1 MNTEIRGICA
11 FILSIMIF
19 SILTPFAYAIK
30 EPNTV
35 EFSTQKQVSS
45 TCSNDVWFD
54 ELDWS
59 EYQKLINSTVQTID
73 GFGNKAMQEQE
84 AAAEKAGVGT
94 NPDVI
99 DTKHIFLPGVNGQP
113 ALLYDVMK
121 KKAVDPN
128 TACHLNNLF
137 SSGRIAYATRLLD
150 TLRYCSTA
158 SDVYCDK
165 TLTSAGIEKILDS
178 KQGMN
183 STNMAEKLSQTQLDA
198 LEKSA
203 PSAVVETSDA
213 KIILNADTN
222 LFFPETITEFASF
235 IRSLNWVDTWIAFAN
250 GASMVRSIPDWA
262 KGIKGIYGRGGALLK
277 GMFKRASIE
286 EMASKI
292 AINPKYIEK
301 LGELTTK
308 LDSGLDLTKPNNAA
322 AIASTITDLKKV
334 AQESG
339 DTAMMTKCDSVIT
352 KLGLVGTEEKG
363 VVIITP
369 AVTRV
374 NPITGGIEEVTP
386 AVTESLTNV
395 VTDVKNGIG
404 DIIGGNKM
412 PDTWA
417 AIKQLPASVKG
428 SKANMATLAIGA
440 LLRTRGG
447 YLGYLLTA
455 TQVTQS
461 LFMGALWFRNSILT
475 NPQFNAQGVVEFDLN
490 NNIANYVDKR
500 DETHFLDVK
509 KTYMIPTLSNFL
521 TNIVDRF
528 FISTAGLERK
538 DASELQ
544 NKVKNIQ
551 DIVFILD
558 QDAITSPSEN
568 SKAINTIA
576 QTKNNDYWT
585 FFSKFPSSTLIYNF
599 EHPLGYTPKGK
610 SALFLGLRNINIYGI
625 SGMPNEWFTSPI
637 DTALPMLRTMRDVSG
652 ILTLLGTAP
661 AGFLLL
667 GGPVGGGAASLAAI
681 AASWLGY
688 RFTVDLSRG
697 GYDAMFDTT
706 SIDPNVLCKNKFT
719 PDDKNV
725 IRILKFARAALATG
739 SAAAMGTKATP
750 FVLVGFAFDITQLG
764 ANFLESNTIDRI
776 TRNLQTCVDTNFEVL
791 ALKDVPNAKEL
802 QNQSKDFLSP
812 LKADAL
818 KVFNM
823 LSPEVGAQFDN
834 LAANMKI
841 QVMHLQVN
849 AKDLPLASV
858 VGTEVYNVHFKDANI
873 RWFQGAGCNIDFCQ
887 QSGNGYKCMT
897 QNGYRLIDENGNPIL
912 DGIPQALSLRMKMDE
927 GYVGIVQRVL
937 EVKKKNGSLFDIHPQ
952 NVAVTNPCLKQS
964 LVNLTGT
971 TSFASSAQDK
981 AISDAFG
988 DFEAIYTPEAEIWF
1002 DGNDAAVQF
1011 SDEKVCSNGVT
1022 YGAREVVRFND
1033 TYIKIYRDTDG
1044 KIEIVGNDSQVRC
1057 DFKLGSEG
1065 AIGFSNALIR
1075 SGFAQPKT
1083 ENMKAADFSDVYHVF
1098 IYNLISADKSEI
1110 TKYSTQ
1116 ECTLPDGTKGIRPVI
1131 ETDDP
1136 MQMEQWNTLLAGMCY
1151 ADIKGT
1157 GNSSVNFN
1165 DSMVTVVDPTGVMK
1179 TYKVLGFDYNCGGGL
1194 GGYRVQDENGVESC
1208 LYMERG
1214 PDGQPQMRVNA
1225 QSPIPLLWATGLGGS
1240 MMYDPSS
1247 GRISIKNEFPFAINP
1262 SYSVYGGGGLG
1273 MIVPGV
1279 APWGGKATE
1288 TTGAEQTG
1296 INNLLAALPWM
1307 PDGYEL
1313 ALFAIALAGGL
1324 LFVRIRFRKEKG
1336 P

>member
-11 FILSIMIF
+11 FIMSIMIF

-30 EPNTV
+30 EPSTV
-35 EFSTQKQVSS
+35 ELSTQKQVSS
-45 TCSNDVWFD
+45 SCSNNVWFD

-59 EYQKLINSTVQTID
+59 EYQKLISSTVQTID
-73 GFGNKAMQEQE
+73 GFGNKALQAQE
-84 AAAEKAGVGT
+84 AAANKSGVGT
-94 NPDVI
+94 NPDVLNA
-99 DTKHIFLPGVNGQP
+99 KHIFLPGVNGQP

-121 KKAVDPN
+121 DKAVDPS
-128 TACHLNNLF
+128 TVCHLNNLF
-137 SSGRIAYATRLLD
+137 SSGRVAYATRLVD

-158 SDVYCDK
+158 SNVYCDK

-178 KQGMN
+178 KQGLN
-183 STNMAEKLSQTQLDA
+183 STNMAEKLSQTQLNA
-198 LEKSA
+198 LEQNA

-277 GMFKRASIE
+277 GMVSRASIG

-292 AINPKYIEK
+292 AINPKYVK
-301 LGELTTK
+301 T
-308 LDSGLDLTKPNNAA
+308 LDVLSTQIKSLDLTKTNEISQIGETLTN
-322 AIASTITDLKKV
+322 LKKV
-334 AQESG
+334 AQTSG
-339 DTAMMTKCDSVIT
+339 DSAMVAKCDNALAKLNLAGTAKDGQVIIRAEEIGADPMT
-352 KLGLVGTEEKG
+352 GLVGVTK
-363 VVIITP
+363 P
-369 AVTRV
+369 A
-374 NPITGGIEEVTP
+374 IK
-386 AVTESLTNV
+386 ESLNALT
-395 VTDVKNGIG
+395 TDIRNGVG
-404 DIIGGNKM
+404 DIISSNKM

-417 AIKQLPASVKG
+417 VIKQLPASVKG
-428 SKANMATLAIGA
+428 TKANMATLAIGA

-447 YLGYLLTA
+447 YLGYLLAA
-455 TQVTQS
+455 TQATQS

-576 QTKNNDYWT
+576 QTQNGDYWT

-625 SGMPNEWFTSPI
+625 SGMPNKWFTSPI
-637 DTALPMLRTMRDVSG
+637 DTGLPLLRTLRDVSG
-652 ILTLLGTAP
+652 MLTLLGTVP
-661 AGFLLL
+661 AGFSIL
-667 GGPVGGGAASLAAI
+667 GRAAGAGAASLVSIPAA
-681 AASWLGY
+681 WFGY

-719 PDDKNV
+719 VDDRNV

-776 TRNLQTCVDTNFEVL
+776 TKDLQTCVDTDFEVL
-791 ALKDVPNAKEL
+791 ALKDIPNAKEL

-823 LSPEVGAQFDN
+823 LSPEVGAQFDS
-834 LAANMKI
+834 LAANMKV

-937 EVKKKNGSLFDIHPQ
+937 EVKKENGSLFDIHPQ
-952 NVAVTNPCLKQS
+952 NVVVSNPCLKQS

-1002 DGNDAAVQF
+1002 DGNDATVQF

-1083 ENMKAADFSDVYHVF
+1083 ENMKAVDFSDVYHVF

-1110 TKYSTQ
+1110 SKYSTE

-1136 MQMEQWNTLLAGMCY
+1136 MQTEQWNTLLAGMCY
-1151 ADIKGT
+1151 ANIKGT

-1208 LYMERG
+1208 LYMEKG

-1296 INNLLAALPWM
+1296 INKILAALPWM
-1307 PDGYEL
+1307 PDGLEL